1 MASVDSGGRSKFSQ
15 TCSLLR
21 QYLKEKNGSLG
32 ELTLGLTP
40 APTHTP
46 EIKETMNFLSVIEN
60 KPTEVET
67 AAMTIFYGG
76 KVMVYND
83 FPAEKAQEIL
93 ALASTASAQQSLDS
107 DLPIA
112 RKNSLAS
119 FLEKR
124 RDRITAKAPYPPRKA
139 TPKPEAAWLGLAPRN

>member
-1 MASVDSGGRSKFSQ
+1 MASVDSGGRSNFSQ

-21 QYLKEKNGSLG
+21 QYLKEKNGSLA

-40 APTHTP
+40 TPSP
-46 EIKETMNFLSVIEN
+46 EIKETMNFLSAIEN
-60 KPTEVET
+60 KAAEVET

-76 KVMVYND
+76 KVMVYNE
-83 FPAEKAQEIL
+83 FPAERAQEIL
-93 ALASTASAQQSLDS
+93 ALASTASAQPSL

-139 TPKPEAAWLGLAPRN
+139 TPWLGLAPRN